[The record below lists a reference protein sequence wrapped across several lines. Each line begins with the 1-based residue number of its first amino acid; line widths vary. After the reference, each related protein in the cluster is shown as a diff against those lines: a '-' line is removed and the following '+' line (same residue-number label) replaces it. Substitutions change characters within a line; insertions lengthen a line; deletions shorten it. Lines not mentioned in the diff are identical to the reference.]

1 MICFSLM
8 RKKTIIKLTIPVF
21 IILLA
26 FFSGC
31 RRSPH
36 WEANIS
42 SVRIPDIEIKRYEK
56 VLFNLN
62 PFNIREDIDPYIAD
76 FSLFLGDA
84 LDTEAGLA
92 QLYDYITDP
101 FIREIW
107 QDTWEVWEDVSQLEA
122 ELTNAFRFYIYH
134 LPEKEI
140 PVFYSY
146 ISGIDFELP
155 VKYFEN
161 NVIIGLDMFLG
172 RNYPNYE
179 RTGVPA
185 FKRNRFIP
193 EGAVVEVMR
202 TMGEE
207 FIRHRREI
215 PETLLDFM
223 VYEGKILYFLD
234 CMLPRVADSLKISY
248 TTDQIDWAE
257 RNQGHA
263 WAFYLDN
270 EMLYST
276 DRQLVQKFTG
286 AAPFTAPFSRGSAP
300 RMGVYNGWQIV
311 REYMRRNPDV
321 TLQELMLEKNAR
333 EILNASRYRP
343 R

>member
-62 PFNIREDIDPYIAD
+62 PFNIREDIDPYIDD

-84 LDTEAGLA
+84 LDTEAGQA

-122 ELTNAFRFYIYH
+122 ELTNAFRYYNYH

-155 VKYFEN
+155 VKYHEN

-172 RNYPNYE
+172 RNYQQL
-179 RTGVPA
+179 R
-185 FKRNRFIP
+185 K
-193 EGAVVEVMR
+193 
-202 TMGEE
+202 
-207 FIRHRREI
+207 
-215 PETLLDFM
+215 
-223 VYEGKILYFLD
+223 
-234 CMLPRVADSLKISY
+234 
-248 TTDQIDWAE
+248 
-257 RNQGHA
+257 
-263 WAFYLDN
+263 
-270 EMLYST
+270 
-276 DRQLVQKFTG
+276 DRSSG
-286 AAPFTAPFSRGSAP
+286 
-300 RMGVYNGWQIV
+300 I
-311 REYMRRNPDV
+311 
-321 TLQELMLEKNAR
+321 
-333 EILNASRYRP
+333 
-343 R
+343 